1 MISGRRTCIGVLVC
15 TLMLAGCVGQQN
27 RPMQLISGS
36 GPVYPAGAKAAG
48 IEGEV
53 VVRYDITVDGEVDNA
68 RVERSEP
75 SGVFDQAAL
84 AAVRSWHYNPQLVEG
99 EPQAVQNVLSTVR
112 FTLADEDAP
121 RRY

>member
-1 MISGRRTCIGVLVC
+1 
-15 TLMLAGCVGQQN
+15 
-27 RPMQLISGS
+27 MQLISGS

-53 VVRYDITVDGEVDNA
+53 VVRYDITAQGEVDNA

-84 AAVRSWHYNPQLVEG
+84 AAVRSWHYNPQLRDG

-112 FTLADEDAP
+112 FELADEDAP
-121 RRY
+121 KRY